1 MTTLEILKKAKALEL
16 SSAPL
21 TTEQKNTAI
30 MLCADALCE
39 NATEILAANAK
50 DVENARGK
58 ISEVMIDRLRLD
70 ETRIAAMADGMRAV
84 AQLPDPVGR
93 VLEDI
98 KRADG
103 LDIKN
108 IGAYGRGGYNLREPP
123 ECHLRRGG
131 ALLQI
136 GKHLCFTQRQGG
148 LRQRPRNS
156 YGA

>member
-21 TTEQKNTAI
+21 TPERKNTAI

-70 ETRIAAMADGMRAV
+70 ETRIAAMAWLG
-84 AQLPDPVGR
+84 LP
-93 VLEDI
+93 
-98 KRADG
+98 
-103 LDIKN
+103 
-108 IGAYGRGGYNLREPP
+108 GRGLIPGAKA
-123 ECHLRRGG
+123 RRGG
-131 ALLQI
+131 AAPASAPAA
-136 GKHLCFTQRQGG
+136 CAAAVGG
-148 LRQRPRNS
+148 PAPPARGRPSSPR
-156 YGA
+156 